1 MTRRRTLPAAATALV
16 ALLLA
21 LSGCSLTAFTD
32 FGVVDE
38 SGSGQYSDGEVYTED
53 DEDLGV
59 VQVYTVEPDAS
70 LSPTGDETTE
80 SVWDMFVRIATP
92 EVAVSVIRDFRVG
105 DSDSSDLGAYVRQT
119 DDPARWTLV
128 VNLAD

>member
-70 LSPTGDETTE
+70 LSPTGDDTTE
-80 SVWDMFVRIATP
+80 SVWDM
-92 EVAVSVIRDFRVG
+92 
-105 DSDSSDLGAYVRQT
+105 
-119 DDPARWTLV
+119 
-128 VNLAD
+128 